1 MQFNLMQRQRWMLCI
16 LVGMFVLCSVTP
28 VTAGGPLQLVRNG
41 HSAYRIALSG
51 DASANDK
58 KAAGEL
64 QKYLNEISGVS
75 VPIINVPEKEEDS
88 LIWIGSAGRVQN
100 FPTGFDWQKFEEDGF
115 CIRTE
120 GTNLIIAG
128 GTAKGSLYGVY
139 SFLEKYLGCRKFSP
153 TVEVIPKRKTITLH
167 PINDTQIPVIKWRVE
182 LFYEP
187 GYGDWQKLD
196 MYTDNWGL
204 FVHTFS
210 TFVPP
215 DKYFKDH
222 PEYFSKVASGRIP
235 DGQLC
240 LTNPDVLRIVIQEL
254 RERIAKEPDKQFWS
268 VSQNDTFGPC
278 ECDEC
283 KKINEEEG
291 SPSGTLL
298 AFVNKV
304 ADEFPDKTISTLAYE
319 YSRAAP
325 KHIKPRKNVN
335 IMLCSI
341 ECNRSKSLEADT
353 GSRSFV
359 KDVMD
364 WTNLTS
370 NIYLWDYVVQFS
382 NYMSPFPNFRV
393 LQPNIRFFAKH
404 GISSVFE
411 EGNSAFD
418 GDFVELR
425 SYLIAKLLWNPDI
438 NVDSVINDFLKG
450 YYGKAAQ
457 YIRKYFDVMHDA
469 LEASGENLSI
479 YGSPLPS
486 KTGYLSPKFMKK
498 YIQLFDQ
505 AESAVRHEPVIL
517 ERVQAAR
524 LPLQFAQIEQAKAYA
539 IGERGLYTV
548 SRDGKSEVR
557 PAMKTLLQ
565 TFVERCKRAGVRCLV
580 EGGLPPDQYLERTE
594 QRMKVTSKKHLAM
607 FKPVT
612 LTTPANP
619 RYRNGDGGALTDG
632 LMGSEDFHMNWLGW
646 QGEDME
652 AVIDLGRSVKLT
664 KFSADFVQNID
675 AWIFPPL
682 DVEYAVSDDGKN
694 FQQVAFVKNEAPERK
709 AGAFIQTFSADIKP
723 QHARYVRMKA
733 HNRKTCPLWHGG
745 AGGLAWIFND
755 EIVIE

>member
-1 MQFNLMQRQRWMLCI
+1 MPSNHVQQSRRIAVVLSGL
-16 LVGMFVLCSVTP
+16 LVLLSSGYGSTGNSLE
-28 VTAGGPLQLVRNG
+28 LVRNG

-51 DASANDK
+51 KASEIDK

-75 VPIINVPEKEEDS
+75 LPIITAPDHSGDS
-88 LIWIGSAGRVQN
+88 LIWVGSAGHVQDFPARLDWEN
-100 FPTGFDWQKFEEDGF
+100 FEDAGF

-128 GTAKGSLYGVY
+128 GKVKGSLYGVY

-167 PINDTQIPVIKWRVE
+167 PIDDTQVPALKSRRE

-187 GYGDWQKLD
+187 GYADWLKLES
-196 MYTDNWGL
+196 YTDNWGL

-210 TFVPP
+210 TLVPP
-215 DKYFKDH
+215 EEYFKDH
-222 PEYFSKVASGRIP
+222 PEYFSKGPSGRVP
-235 DGQLC
+235 DAQLC
-240 LTNPDVLRIVIQEL
+240 LTNPDVLTIVIKALKKRIQENP
-254 RERIAKEPDKQFWS
+254 ESQFWS

-283 KKINEEEG
+283 KKINDEEG
-291 SPSGTLL
+291 SPSGSLL
-298 AFVNKV
+298 AFINKV

-341 ECNRSKSLEADT
+341 ECNRSRSIEADT

-359 KDVMD
+359 KDVVD

-370 NIYLWDYVVQFS
+370 NIFLWDYVVQFS
-382 NYMSPFPNFRV
+382 NYVSPFPNFRV
-393 LQPNIRFFAKH
+393 LQPNIRFFVKH
-404 GISSVFE
+404 GITSVFE
-411 EGNSAFD
+411 EGNSALE
-418 GDFVELR
+418 GEFVELR
-425 SYLIAKLLWNPDI
+425 SYLIAKLLWNPDL

-450 YYGKAAQ
+450 YYGKAAPYLRR
-457 YIRKYFDVMHDA
+457 YIDTMHDA
-469 LEASGENLSI
+469 LELSGENLSI

-498 YIQLFDQ
+498 YVQLFDQ
-505 AESAVRHEPVIL
+505 AEAAVRHEPVIL

-524 LPLQFAQIEQAKAYA
+524 LPLQFAQIEQAKAYGV
-539 IGERGLYTV
+539 GERGFYTV
-548 SRDGKSEVR
+548 SKDGTSKVR
-557 PAMKTLLQ
+557 PAISALLQ
-565 TFVERCKRAGVRCLV
+565 TFVERCKRAGIHCLV

-612 LTTPANP
+612 LTTPAHP

-632 LMGSEDFHMNWLGW
+632 LKGWEDFHMNWLGW

-652 AVIDLGRSVKLT
+652 AVIDLGRPAKIST
-664 KFSADFVQNID
+664 ISTDFLQNGD
-675 AWIFPPL
+675 ASIFLPL
-682 DVEYAVSDDGKN
+682 DVEYAVSDDGRN
-694 FQQVAFVKNEAPERK
+694 YRQVALVKNEVSERK
-709 AGAFIQTFSADIKP
+709 EGAFIHSFSKGIT
-723 QHARYVRMKA
+723 QQRARYIRVKA
-733 HNRKTCPLWHGG
+733 SNMKTCPPWHRG
-745 AGGLAWIFND
+745 AGGPAWIFAD
-755 EIVIE
+755 EIVVE